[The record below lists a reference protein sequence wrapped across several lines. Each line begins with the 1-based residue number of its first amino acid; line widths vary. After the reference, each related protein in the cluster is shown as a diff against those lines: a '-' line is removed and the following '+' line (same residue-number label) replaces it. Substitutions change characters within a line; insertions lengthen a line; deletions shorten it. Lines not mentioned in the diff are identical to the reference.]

1 MSDIIETETLTATSG
16 TTYTLEYLIDHHPSN
31 PYADDYMQ
39 SDLVLLSSR
48 RYDGRAEAGKHGA
61 SVLGD
66 RVFDRVRRNMRDHSE
81 RAIARYLLLA
91 GMHGVTLVNRSKY
104 DGALRR
110 QKVTPDMLDELG
122 TSLDDRSAQCD
133 GFAWLTP
140 EALTN
145 LSDGADYHEVVADEV
160 DIYEAYLSGDVF
172 GYVLKDSD
180 DTAVKYAD
188 GWGYFGLERERAH
201 VKNEAID
208 AMNRHD
214 AETVAARKAAH
225 EYAVEA
231 ARVKAAEL
239 VEAARVQAIEAKR
252 LDELQRSAAEYW
264 KTRRRLAAFEPA
276 NEAPGAAAVL
286 TTEMLDAADR
296 MAALILGGE

>member
-1 MSDIIETETLTATSG
+1 MSSIIETETLTATSG
-16 TTYTLEYLIDHHPSN
+16 ATYTLEYLIDQHPSN

-39 SDLVLLSSR
+39 SDLVLLKSGQ
-48 RYDGRAEAGKHGA
+48 YPKRAEAGKHGA
-61 SVLGD
+61 SALGD
-66 RVFDRVRRNMRDHSE
+66 RVFDRVSRNMFDHSE

-91 GMHGVTLVNRSKY
+91 GMHGVTLVIRSVH
-104 DGALRR
+104 DGELRR
-110 QKVTPDMLDELG
+110 QRVHADMLDELG

-140 EALTN
+140 EALEN
-145 LSDGADYHEVVADEV
+145 LSDGADYHAIVADEV
-160 DIYEAYLSGDVF
+160 DTYGAYLNGDVF
-172 GYVLKDSD
+172 GYQLKDPD
-180 DTAVKYAD
+180 GDGVKYAD

-214 AETVAARKAAH
+214 AETVEAEKAAR
-225 EYAVEA
+225 EYAI
-231 ARVKAAEL
+231 
-239 VEAARVQAIEAKR
+239 EAARVQAAEAVR
-252 LDELQRSAAEYW
+252 LDEMRRAADEYW
-264 KTRRRLAAFEPA
+264 KAQRRLAAFEPA
-276 NEAPGAAAVL
+276 NETPGAAAVL